1 MRRHRVITTA
11 ALLALALPATADAG
25 SLLSGYGGPGQG
37 NQAILGATVVGG
49 ASGGSGGGG
58 TGGGG
63 SSPTGEASPPA
74 LSIPTPKSSTSPSAG
89 AKTHRA
95 ASGKAHSGH
104 ASVSPGAAY
113 KATSTLSAQETASV
127 GTPALGISGADLVY
141 ILLAF
146 AALVLTA
153 AATGRLVRRPH

>member
-11 ALLALALPATADAG
+11 ALLALALPATAEAG

-49 ASGGSGGGG
+49 ASGGSGGGSS
-58 TGGGG
+58 GGG
-63 SSPTGEASPPA
+63 SSATGESSSPSA
-74 LSIPTPKSSTSPSAG
+74 LSIPTPKTSSTPGGG

-95 ASGKAHSGH
+95 AKGKAHPKH

-113 KATSTLSAQETASV
+113 RATSTLSARETASV